1 MMTPA
6 NALVSG
12 RGLQVV
18 LAGGKFRAPFRIGGE
33 EIRQP

>member
-12 RGLQVV
+12 RALQVV
-18 LAGGKFRAPFRIGGE
+18 RAGGTFRATFRIGGE